1 MIMFKGFIFKSLT
14 NNCNNNNKF
23 SNLVNSI
30 YQDNIDNKDL
40 NNCRCSKCFSVGD
53 YEIKGY
59 YYRNIVL
66 CFTKVRIRITR
77 VECQSCNRTHALFFE
92 DFIPYFS
99 LTTFN
104 CLEVYLNSFC
114 SLYYDYDLLL
124 RLKDRFFTFIN
135 FLKSIKK
142 SILNISEC
150 NNKTI
155 GSFRKSYLQIH
166 RGLIS
171 FVT

>member
-1 MIMFKGFIFKSLT
+1 M
-14 NNCNNNNKF
+14 
-23 SNLVNSI
+23 
-30 YQDNIDNKDL
+30 
-40 NNCRCSKCFSVGD
+40 
-53 YEIKGY
+53 
-59 YYRNIVL
+59 